1 MDGKLDTQTV
11 EEKVMKWQIWLPL
24 ALASVLYVAQA
35 TAYFVVAERPGLA
48 LCFIGYTLANIG
60 LIYDAYQWGLR

>member
-1 MDGKLDTQTV
+1 
-11 EEKVMKWQIWLPL
+11 MKWQIWLPL

-48 LCFIGYTLANIG
+48 LCFLGYTLANIG